1 MLDLSSR
8 ALCIQKQQTRIP
20 YEVWR
25 FKVGEKAEACE
36 KQMEN
41 LVSSG
46 KAEKTRFSDANYQ
59 KS

>member
-1 MLDLSSR
+1 MKFD
-8 ALCIQKQQTRIP
+8 ALKW
-20 YEVWR
+20 V
-25 FKVGEKAEACE
+25 KKGEAFE